1 MTWEPSDA
9 LVEKAAR
16 AMFDRSSWGKEA
28 WDNHLARAIYR
39 DSARAALLA
48 CRDDLVAE
56 AVRAEAEACADLADK
71 AIAVVEAMRAA
82 THSTQL
88 KVRLGL
94 GVSAREIRDAIRAR
108 HP

>member
-1 MTWEPSDA
+1 MTWEPSDE
-9 LVEKAAR
+9 LVDKAFNAKPLPPMR
-16 AMFDRSSWGKEA
+16 ASRE
-28 WDNHLARAIYR
+28 HY
-39 DSARAALLA
+39 RAALLA